1 MSDNKTKKTTFRQA
15 FARRL
20 KEALIGAGFSNTRSM
35 SGVDIQALSTLTG
48 YSTQIC
54 RHFIHGEVI
63 PSPEALVKLAADLRV
78 LPGWLMFGEVE
89 PAGVGHETN
98 ITINQDVLCHLFVKA
113 IPYCK
118 NHPFASEDELAEFFT
133 RVASITSLTHASEEA
148 RMHLVDLMLRSI
160 KKDEL
165 RLIR

>member
-1 MSDNKTKKTTFRQA
+1 M
-15 FARRL
+15 
-20 KEALIGAGFSNTRSM
+20 
-35 SGVDIQALSTLTG
+35 
-48 YSTQIC
+48 
-54 RHFIHGEVI
+54 
-63 PSPEALVKLAADLRV
+63 KLAADLRV

-133 RVASITSLTHASEEA
+133 RLTSITSLTHASEET
-148 RMHLVDLMLRSI
+148 RVQLVDIMLLSI
-160 KKDEL
+160 KKTEPL
-165 RLIR
+165 RID